1 MKIKW
6 KSFLKSQSHYNLL
19 LDSDSNRL
27 HTGFRECN
35 SVENILD
42 KNRTEDD
49 RQFLEKYRQMDIS
62 GAEQDRDSS
71 RRRRYSMVMLPS
83 TTQQPYVEKKYS
95 PSDNNVIL
103 SKTVRGEKRR
113 QREKRERS
121 YERLDDST
129 GWWQISIVST
139 VCWANFKQNWKSH
152 Q

>member
-1 MKIKW
+1 M
-6 KSFLKSQSHYNLL
+6 LKGRCHYDLL
-19 LDSDSNRL
+19 LDTDSNRL

-83 TTQQPYVEKKYS
+83 TSQQPYVEKKYS

-129 GWWQISIVST
+129 GW
-139 VCWANFKQNWKSH
+139 
-152 Q
+152 